1 MSTHQRLGILREHL
15 KITRIKEKC
24 FSAAEIYEESLEAC
38 RSNNAPAVHFCDLNL
53 EEHLTALQNPGR
65 AGCKNNAGPS
75 LDEAMTYFLF
85 NLLVSATQPAGKCS
99 TTQQGPGQS
108 PQQVPSPPSTARVT
122 PPAAG
127 GFVLPLLLSPSPLT
141 AGTACSGAALSPLNE
156 PKRLRNPQP
165 GQGKAQPD
173 PRALRCCPWA
183 PACPAPL
190 LSQHPP
196 RFRWALRQVCSCF
209 SNQNHL
215 FRGLFFSKVLHG
227 YGCHQ

>member
-1 MSTHQRLGILREHL
+1 
-15 KITRIKEKC
+15 
-24 FSAAEIYEESLEAC
+24 
-38 RSNNAPAVHFCDLNL
+38 
-53 EEHLTALQNPGR
+53 
-65 AGCKNNAGPS
+65 
-75 LDEAMTYFLF
+75 MTYFLF

-173 PRALRCCPWA
+173 PRTPRCCPWA
-183 PACPAPL
+183 PPAQRLPLHSTHPASGGLRGRCAPVAVTKPIYFVAC
-190 LSQHPP
+190 
-196 RFRWALRQVCSCF
+196 
-209 SNQNHL
+209 
-215 FRGLFFSKVLHG
+215 FFQRCYAVTAAINKAD
-227 YGCHQ
+227 